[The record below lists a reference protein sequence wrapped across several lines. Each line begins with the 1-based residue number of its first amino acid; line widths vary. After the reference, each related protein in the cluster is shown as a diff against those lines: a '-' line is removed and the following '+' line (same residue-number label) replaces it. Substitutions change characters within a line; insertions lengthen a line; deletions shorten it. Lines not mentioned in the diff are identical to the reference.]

1 MSIKPKNKDAWEKV
15 VEGMK
20 LQFVEGGEKCLKIL
34 ALSYNDLPY
43 YLKSCF
49 LYFGC
54 FREDATIFAKR
65 LIRLWLVEG
74 FLPTKNVKPQKKL
87 E

>member
-1 MSIKPKNKDAWEKV
+1 MSIKPKNKDVWEKV

-54 FREDATIFAKR
+54 FREDYGIPAES
-65 LIRLWLVEG
+65 LIRFWSVEG
-74 FLPTKNVKPQKKL
+74 FFYQQKLVKS
-87 E
+87 